1 MKPEMSKKKQVAGL
15 WYGLA
20 AGLAFAVF
28 AWGVDAFLLASAN
41 NSFAWVKFIPG
52 LFICLCS
59 GTLVGWLT
67 VRLQNTLLAILLWI
81 GQALLFA
88 HLIIWLPLK
97 IAPVLIRLFDP
108 ALGDYLKYPFYPE
121 LKQNLWVGF
130 AIIAAVSII
139 IAVLENIL
147 IDQALFSA
155 GTHAVVVPVI
165 VAMLAFSLVGSTGDS
180 LLNKHLREPV
190 LIVDKLVDF
199 AYENRNNDISSDL
212 ARKMHLNALKPVEDL
227 LTDHHRVILSNFDQ
241 YLGQVDVLVIFKGH
255 WVKCITIYNQVT
267 NCTPLFEKP
276 WIRLSSRLKLAGIL
290 EPRLNVSAE

>member
-1 MKPEMSKKKQVAGL
+1 MKPEVSKKKQVAGL
-15 WYGLA
+15 LYGLA

-28 AWGVDAFLLASAN
+28 AWGVDAFLLARAN
-41 NSFAWVKFIPG
+41 GFFAWVKFLPG
-52 LFICLCS
+52 CLICLCT
-59 GTLVGWLT
+59 GALVGWLT

-97 IAPVLIRLFDP
+97 IAPGLIRLFNP

-139 IAVLENIL
+139 LAVLENVL
-147 IDQALFSA
+147 IDQALFSS
-155 GTHAVVVPVI
+155 GTHAVAVPVV
-165 VAMLAFSLVGSTGDS
+165 VALLAFSLVGSTADS

-190 LIVDKLVDF
+190 QIVDNLVDF
-199 AYENRNNDISSDL
+199 AYENRENEVSSDL
-212 ARKMHLNALKPVEDL
+212 ARKMHLNALKPVQDL
-227 LTDHHRVILSNFDQ
+227 ITDQHRLILSNFDQ
-241 YLGQVDVLVIFKGH
+241 YFGQVDVLVDFNGH

-267 NCTPLFEKP
+267 NCTSLFEKP
-276 WIRLSSRLKLAGIL
+276 WIRLSSRLKLAELL
-290 EPRLNVSAE
+290 EIRLNLAVE